1 MLTYICYACGFVIK
15 EESVNVCPKCHKSF
29 IRKIKTSYVDN
40 FMLIENGYLQSA
52 LVGMGICKICNKILS
67 RSWNIKILRRAELEH
82 DKQYHFK
89 NYTFNKYIVKL
100 KPFETHTITI
110 S

>member
-52 LVGMGICKICNKILS
+52 LVGMGICNKCDKILS
-67 RSWNIKILRRAELEH
+67 RSWDIKELFHKEFEHNNKFHKSMCYSKTFKIKVNEKTNITIKI
-82 DKQYHFK
+82 
-89 NYTFNKYIVKL
+89 
-100 KPFETHTITI
+100 
-110 S
+110 